1 MLISIVI
8 PCYYSEK
15 SIRKVVK
22 LVIEEFEKNEG
33 YECEFVLVNDGSKD
47 GTFEEIKKLGAEH
60 PNVCGVNLM
69 RNFGQHNALMASLQY
84 ANGDYILGMDDD
96 LQTHPSQIFKL
107 IHKIE
112 EGYDLVYGTYPEK
125 KNSSLKNLSSKLNEV
140 SSRIMLNRPKE
151 IVSSNFWI
159 ITKAVKEEVK
169 KYDSFNPYIDGIFYR
184 VTHNIGNVEV
194 EHFKREF
201 GTSNYTLKKLMNL
214 WLAYWNFSVI
224 PLRVSFFLGMFS
236 ALAGVLIAIAVVINK
251 IVYPDIT
258 MGWSSTLCLMVLFFG
273 LVLMVLGIIGEY
285 LGKIILI
292 LNNTPQYIVRE
303 TVNSRQEISGMIREL
318 VNQDRA
324 RAEAA
329 VTAEAKEE

>member
-258 MGWSSTLCLMVLFFG
+258 VGWSSTLCVMVLFFG

-303 TVNSRQEISGMIREL
+303 TVNSRREISSMIREL

-324 RAEAA
+324 LAEAA
-329 VTAEAKEE
+329 ATAEAKEE

>member
-159 ITKAVKEEVK
+159 ITKAVKDEVK

-258 MGWSSTLCLMVLFFG
+258 VGWSSTLCVMVLFFG

-324 RAEAA
+324 LAEAA
-329 VTAEAKEE
+329 ATAEAKEE